1 MTSKRKEEKGKQE
14 QRERG
19 QRRRSKGKWQNGR
32 EIKEETS
39 KWQGQWLGGE
49 AQGREMKW

>member
-19 QRRRSKGKWQNGR
+19 QRQQSKRKWQNSR
-32 EIKEETS
+32 EIKEEMS

-49 AQGREMKW
+49 VEGKEMKW